1 MCLRRSGEQSS
12 TGRRLLFI
20 ILSQCCTRLASNASV
35 TRGSS
40 GVLLL
45 LPSQAVHQL
54 RLQARIKGH
63 DLQGLAI
70 WREAL
75 ADALASRCRTRSV
88 RTATSFVERPAS
100 ASVSRIASRCLI
112 ETFSRSKA
120 CKTRWI
126 SVTLKTV
133 GTNSST
139 SPACCLRKR
148 SGNFSVSAPSE
159 QSGRFALQHIRGC
172 VVRTVGKST
181 RVNRAACALS
191 R

>member
-1 MCLRRSGEQSS
+1 MRASGAQTADACAFEGSGEQSS

-54 RLQARIKGH
+54 RLRPASRVMTCRDWPSGVRLWQM
-63 DLQGLAI
+63 L
-70 WREAL
+70 WP
-75 ADALASRCRTRSV
+75 SRCRTRSV

-100 ASVSRIASRCLI
+100 ASVSRIASGCLI

-139 SPACCLRKR
+139 GPACCLRKR
-148 SGNFSVSAPSE
+148 SSNLFRLCTE
-159 QSGRFALQHIRGC
+159 
-172 VVRTVGKST
+172 
-181 RVNRAACALS
+181 
-191 R
+191 